1 MLDGRSVALG
11 GEMQQQS
18 LSFLLSLRA
27 KDASGSTKTPSG
39 LLDFQ
44 RSVASDATYH
54 APGQLDRRTQDL

>member
-1 MLDGRSVALG
+1 
-11 GEMQQQS
+11 MQQQS